1 MNSHVVLHA
10 DKFSESP
17 VLHKISK
24 LGLFIL
30 DNVNPSVKN
39 GITTGCIDSYR
50 LGVSCEQGIGLVPT
64 LDPAKLYFRKL
75 FPETKRLSF

>member
-1 MNSHVVLHA
+1 MVLHA
-10 DKFSESP
+10 DKFSKSP

-24 LGLFIL
+24 LGLFKL
-30 DNVNPSVKN
+30 EKVNPRLLN
-39 GITTGCIDSYR
+39 GKTTGCIDSYR

-75 FPETKRLSF
+75 FSETERLSF